1 MQIKNRL
8 QRLLDKIP
16 LPRTENGLQYVIIQ
30 NGIITAPDGLTMA
43 ELNAMQPKPYRIII
57 YFLPSNCIKIFFCSS
72 VSTPIGK
79 KYLLSGIRSTP
90 STYTHGNRCIFG
102 FGSFLMIAFNRLL
115 IFFIII
121 SLVLLNFPKS
131 FEIPLNRKSRAL
143 T

>member
-57 YFLPSNCIKIFFCSS
+57 SGEIKD
-72 VSTPIGK
+72 
-79 KYLLSGIRSTP
+79 
-90 STYTHGNRCIFG
+90 
-102 FGSFLMIAFNRLL
+102 
-115 IFFIII
+115 
-121 SLVLLNFPKS
+121 
-131 FEIPLNRKSRAL
+131 E
-143 T
+143 